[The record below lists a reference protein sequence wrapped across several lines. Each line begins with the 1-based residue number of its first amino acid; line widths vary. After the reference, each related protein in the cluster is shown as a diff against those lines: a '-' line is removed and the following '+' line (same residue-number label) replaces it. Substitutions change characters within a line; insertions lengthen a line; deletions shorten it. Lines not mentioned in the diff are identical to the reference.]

1 MCNQFLYFRN
11 VCKCLHRVF
20 IGLPLVWLA
29 MDAGEQEER
38 AEVENHPG
46 RHNDGDGGVDDG
58 DGDGGVDDSDGKKRR
73 K

>member
-1 MCNQFLYFRN
+1 
-11 VCKCLHRVF
+11 
-20 IGLPLVWLA
+20 

-38 AEVENHPG
+38 AEVEENHPG
-46 RHNDGDGGVDDG
+46 RHHDGVGGDDDSDGDDGVDDG